1 MSPLDLLHAALEAFG
16 AGDLPGAL
24 ALCRRAAAMDPASLV
39 LAAAVPYLE
48 RVLAQGKQGVYV
60 TGEAFGA
67 FVRGGGNV
75 RLYQATTAA
84 LAAAYAEL
92 PAGGRLL
99 DVGVGDGLALLPA
112 IDAHVASVTLVE
124 PSGPMLAA
132 ATAAL
137 TARGVAHD
145 AFHGTL
151 QAFAGARQGER
162 WDLAEATFS
171 LQSIPAAERG
181 PLLAWLR
188 AASPRLLIAEFDVP
202 RFAATLDPARVRHV
216 VERYERGLAEYAGDG
231 GVVAQGFLMPVMF
244 GYFDPTRDRTNE
256 EQPIEAWI
264 DDLRA
269 AGFTRVE
276 RRRLDA
282 YWWADACLL
291 DAR

>member
-1 MSPLDLLHAALEAFG
+1 MIPLDLLQPALEAFA
-16 AGDLPGAL
+16 AGDLPASL
-24 ALCRRAAAMDPASLV
+24 ALCRRAAVIDPASLV

-48 RVLAQGKQGVYV
+48 RVLDHGKQGVYV

-75 RLYQATTAA
+75 RLYRATSAA
-84 LAAAYAEL
+84 LAAGYADL
-92 PAGGRLL
+92 PAAARLL

-112 IDAHVASVTLVE
+112 LDAHVGTVTLIE
-124 PSGPMLAA
+124 PSAPMLAA
-132 ATAAL
+132 TAAAL
-137 TARGVAHD
+137 AARGIAHE

-151 QAFAGARQGER
+151 QSFSRARPAER
-162 WDLAEATFS
+162 WHLAEATFS

-188 AASPRLLIAEFDVP
+188 RASPRLLMVEFDVP
-202 RFAATLDPARVRHV
+202 RFASTLARERVRHV

-264 DDLRA
+264 EDLRA

-282 YWWADACLL
+282 YWWADAWLI